1 MGQSKPA
8 LEGKKIHQT
17 PRIIIPTSA
26 KTYLARDTRSNIPD
40 EEKPYKKTKVGK
52 AHLFNGKALLQ
63 DTKPIFLVESEFDAL
78 SIMEASDKVEAVAL
92 GSTQNQR
99 ILKDALDR
107 VKHHKAN
114 ANMPYDPLILIA
126 MDNDYA
132 GDMANHQ
139 IDQLLK
145 GMHFV
150 GHIVTYALVDNHK
163 DVNEALVADKA
174 TVFVY
179 NLIFSSGN
187 LTVNFSKEKGLINEI
202 S

>member
-1 MGQSKPA
+1 
-8 LEGKKIHQT
+8 
-17 PRIIIPTSA
+17 
-26 KTYLARDTRSNIPD
+26 
-40 EEKPYKKTKVGK
+40 
-52 AHLFNGKALLQ
+52 
-63 DTKPIFLVESEFDAL
+63 
-78 SIMEASDKVEAVAL
+78 MEASDKVEAVAL

-126 MDNDYA
+126 MDNDDA

-139 IDQLLK
+139 IAQLLK

-150 GHIVTYALVDNHK
+150 GHIVTHALVDNHK
-163 DVNEALVADKA
+163 DANEALVADKTTA
-174 TVFVY
+174 FAY
-179 NLIFSSGN
+179 NLISSSGN